1 MAHSLLLLWG
11 PEAHLGF
18 TAWLCIGGLWTFIAF
33 HGLIAFSLR
42 QFEIALLV
50 LIRPYNTL
58 ALFS

>member
-33 HGLIAFSLR
+33 HGLIGLIAFSGP
-42 QFEIALLV
+42 IAV
-50 LIRPYNTL
+50 LCNWAI
-58 ALFS
+58 